1 MDQIILF
8 LPSIVGAVILSV
20 IMSLLGLFII
30 WRRMTFVSLTL
41 AQMASLGTLIG
52 YSIHINPLLSSVFST
67 LLGVYIVKKRFEEKI
82 LHKDNINAFLYVFS
96 GSLIVILLVMYP
108 SVEWGPNKIFG
119 GNLLYLLHF
128 DLIVILPVALIFLF
142 FLGFNWKNWV
152 VLVVNEQ
159 ENLFV
164 NVWQDRLFF
173 LITALL
179 IALTSRWAGLMFCFG
194 SILFPALFVNILDVR
209 VKIAVMLVI
218 AYSFIC
224 ACIGSFFALKLD
236 LPLGASI
243 VICMACGVII
253 EKFVKTLLRLMI
265 FKQNNNK
272 KF

>member
-1 MDQIILF
+1 MDQFVLF
-8 LPSIVGAVILSV
+8 LPSVIGAVILAV

-52 YSIHINPLLSSVFST
+52 YSAHINPLLSSIVST
-67 LLGVYIVKKRFEEKI
+67 LIGVYIVKKKFEEKI

-96 GSLIVILLVMYP
+96 GSLIVILLVIYP

-119 GNLLYLLHF
+119 GNLLYLLNL
-128 DLIVILPVALIFLF
+128 DLIIILPVSVIFLF
-142 FLGFNWKNWV
+142 FIWFNWKKWV
-152 VLVVNEQ
+152 ALVVNEQ

-164 NVWQDRLFF
+164 DVWQDRLFF

-194 SILFPALFVNILDVR
+194 AILFPALFVNILDVR
-209 VKIAVMLVI
+209 VKIAVFLVI
-218 AYSFIC
+218 LYSFLS
-224 ACIGSFFALKLD
+224 ACMGSFLALRLD

-243 VICMACGVII
+243 VICMAFGVII
-253 EKFVKTLLRLMI
+253 EKIVKTVLRVL
-265 FKQNNNK
+265 FSGK
-272 KF
+272 KS